1 MCCPTNE
8 SKRGSEADAS
18 RATKPAKRGGGADGG
33 VGYPIEVKG
42 GGSKGKKSKG
52 GSSRKKGY

>member
-1 MCCPTNE
+1 MC
-8 SKRGSEADAS
+8 SKSNSGSEADAS
-18 RATKPAKRGGGADGG
+18 RASKPRKRGGGDSGG

-52 GSSRKKGY
+52 TTKKKGY